1 MIINHN
7 ITALN
12 THRQMGSAQNAQANS
27 MEKLSS
33 GLRINSAKDD
43 AAGLS
48 ISEKMRGQIRGL
60 EQGSRNAQDGISML
74 QTAEGALNETHD
86 ILQRMREL
94 AVQSSND
101 TNTDTDRKELQKE
114 VNQLADEID
123 RIANTTE
130 FNTQKLL
137 DGSKV
142 GLKDEIDG
150 KVTVQNNSSI
160 ASFTATADDTDNID
174 KAGTIIITRKTDG
187 AGDETDFNLGDPNG
201 TGASLTAATTLT
213 FGSAEVTLSDLTGMK
228 VGESITLSFTKQ
240 EDAKTHIDKAL
251 SFQIGANSGQ
261 NILVGIN
268 DMQATSLGVRDAATG
283 NAVDVTSDEK
293 ATAAIT
299 SINNAIESVSSERSK
314 LGSTQNRL
322 DHTINNLN
330 TSAENL
336 TSAESRIRDVDY
348 TEAA

>member
-1 MIINHN
+1 MS
-7 ITALN
+7 
-12 THRQMGSAQNAQANS
+12 SATNAQANS

-60 EQGSRNAQDGISML
+60 EQASSNAQDGISML

-142 GLKDEIDG
+142 GLRDKIEG

-160 ASFTATADDTDNID
+160 TGFTANTTNDNID
-174 KAGTIIITRKTDG
+174 KTGTVIITRKTESATDVV
-187 AGDETDFNLGDPNG
+187 GDFDLGDPNG
-201 TGASLTAATTLT
+201 TAASLTGLAELTIGTAT
-213 FGSAEVTLSDLTGMK
+213 VTLSDLSNMK
-228 VGESITLSFTKQ
+228 AGESVTLSFTKK
-240 EDAKTHIDKAL
+240 EDAKTDVEKAL

-261 NILVGIN
+261 NILVGLN
-268 DMQATSLGVRDAATG
+268 DMQATALGVRDAATG
-283 NAVDVTSDEK
+283 NAVDISSDEK

-299 SINNAIESVSSERSK
+299 SINNAIESVSAERSK
-314 LGSTQNRL
+314 LGATQNRL

-348 TEAA
+348 AKAA